1 MGRPVPAEVAGG
13 RGCPGGA
20 TFWSPCLHRLYTS
33 WTQAPGFSFCAALV
47 AIVFRLEAGGFSL
60 CAALVAVVSGPLP
73 ACWRTLDSSAPAGR
87 PLRSLS
93 QSPADRSRVPQ
104 CTRWCFRSAPGD
116 GDSGHRVLIFDP
128 FRYELH
134 RWGSFHHGK
143 DVLVVRDDDFENLS
157 RLEHTYTGSA

>member
-1 MGRPVPAEVAGG
+1 VPAEFAGG
-13 RGCPGGA
+13 LSWRRYVLESLSAPLVHIMDAGTRFLFLRWLRSSSGLRQGVSLSALRWLRSFPA
-20 TFWSPCLHRLYTS
+20 RSPR
-33 WTQAPGFSFCAALV
+33 
-47 AIVFRLEAGGFSL
+47 AGEH
-60 CAALVAVVSGPLP
+60 
-73 ACWRTLDSSAPAGR
+73 LDSSAPPRR

-104 CTRWCFRSAPGD
+104 CTRWRFRSAPGV
-116 GDSGHRVLIFDP
+116 GDSEHGVLIFDP

-157 RLEHTYTGSA
+157 SLEHTYTESA